1 MRSFRTALLIAILAA
16 PVLAPV
22 LPPIFSQA
30 HAGEAPADKYAM
42 ERVEQHIQDLHK
54 RLEITPAEE
63 APWAVFADTMRQN
76 AVAMEQSYKDW
87 QSRAPSMN
95 ALDEMRSYAAA
106 VRLHADSVNRLVPA
120 FEALY
125 GAMTPAQRILA
136 DKIFAELQR
145 ASLHPGRA

>member
-16 PVLAPV
+16 PVVAPGF
-22 LPPIFSQA
+22 PQA
-30 HAGEAPADKYAM
+30 HAGEAAVDKYAM

-76 AVAMEQSYKDW
+76 AVTMEQSYKDW
-87 QSRAPSMN
+87 QSRAPAMN
-95 ALDEMRSYAAA
+95 ALDEMRSYAGA
-106 VRLHADSVNRLVPA
+106 VRLHADSVDRLVPA

>member
-1 MRSFRTALLIAILAA
+1 MRLFRTALLLATLVAGVVA
-16 PVLAPV
+16 PVFDPV
-22 LPPIFSQA
+22 LSAQ
-30 HAGEAPADKYAM
+30 AGEAPVEKYAM

-54 RLEITPAEE
+54 RLGITPPEE
-63 APWAVFADTMRQN
+63 APWAAFADTMRQN

-87 QSRAPSMN
+87 QSHAASMT

-106 VRLHADSVNRLVPA
+106 SRLHADSVSRLVPA

-125 GAMTPAQRILA
+125 EAMPPAQRVLA
-136 DKIFAELQR
+136 DKTFAELQR

>member
-16 PVLAPV
+16 ALAPAV
-22 LPPIFSQA
+22 PQTR
-30 HAGEAPADKYAM
+30 AGEAPVEKYAM

-76 AVAMEQSYKDW
+76 AVAMEQSYKEW
-87 QSRAPSMN
+87 QSRAPAMN

-125 GAMTPAQRILA
+125 GAMTPAQRVLA
-136 DKIFAELQR
+136 DKMFAELQR